1 MNIDSALLKLPDTLK
16 EKKMQS
22 NYCML
27 RVVDDDT
34 DSPFKIVPDE
44 FDFLAPTLN
53 CSMKTAVHNYASVTV
68 QPGH

>member
-44 FDFLAPTLN
+44 FEPKNEDEVVPN
-53 CSMKTAVHNYASVTV
+53 WCV
-68 QPGH
+68 